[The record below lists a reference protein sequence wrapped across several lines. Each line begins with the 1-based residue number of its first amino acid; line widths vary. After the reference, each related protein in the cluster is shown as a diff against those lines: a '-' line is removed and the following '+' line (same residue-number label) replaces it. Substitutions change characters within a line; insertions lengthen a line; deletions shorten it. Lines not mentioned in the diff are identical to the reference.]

1 MSTRKKASQIKKKM
15 AEKNLADQYFHPGCM
30 ETLPIIGKRKIS
42 DQMFDEFRDKL
53 LNNLVENIAPGKLDI
68 HNTDLIMKSILITGP
83 RIVKR
88 AGASLLHHL
97 GKDNIVRFNLINACV
112 LLFSDNQMLYFNC
125 CFDLL
130 TEKAS
135 LVSTEEFF
143 YKDIVSTSTD
153 NIETMYEDEEGK
165 MQRLE
170 SADCFRVRTS
180 GGTAVEVILSSP
192 KLLEIWGGGVIPTDY
207 IEDAI
212 SKIRKV
218 LREKKA

>member
-1 MSTRKKASQIKKKM
+1 M
-15 AEKNLADQYFHPGCM
+15 AEKNLAHQYFHPGCM
-30 ETLPIIGKRKIS
+30 ETLPFIGKRKIS
-42 DQMFDEFRDKL
+42 DEMFDEFKTKL
-53 LNNLVENIAPGKLDI
+53 LNNLVENTAPGKLDV
-68 HNTDLIMKSILITGP
+68 HTSDLIMKSILITGP
-83 RIVKR
+83 RIVKKG
-88 AGASLLHHL
+88 GASMLHHL

-112 LLFSDNQMLYFNC
+112 LLFSENQMLYFNC

-165 MQRLE
+165 IQKLE

-192 KLLEIWGGGVIPTDY
+192 KLLEIWGGGVIATEY